1 MTQES
6 KKKTS
11 FIIYES
17 FYEPIKSLSDE
28 KMGKLFRAIFEYRI
42 NGTTEVPEDV
52 AIAFSFFKN
61 QLDIDTQKYEEVCK
75 KRAIS
80 GSTGGK
86 QKVANAS
93 KCYQVQANAT
103 KCKQKVANLADNDND
118 NDNDNEYDNEYD
130 NDNVN
135 EYENVNENDNENEN
149 DNVKPKKNKPTK
161 TTSEK
166 LEEKLPEIIK
176 NLNLDEEYVELTRSW
191 IKYKRDL
198 KEGYKSEF
206 SLIAFVKRLA
216 EFSNNQP
223 EVARRVIEQSFERNW
238 KTVYKLQENSFKG
251 KPVTSNEINYKCDFI
266 QPDGT
271 FYNPYL

>member
-1 MTQES
+1 MTQEP

-42 NGTTEVPEDV
+42 KGTTEVSEDIT
-52 AIAFSFFKN
+52 IAFSFFKN

-86 QKVANAS
+86 QKVANL
-93 KCYQVQANAT
+93 ANAT

-118 NDNDNEYDNEYD
+118 NDNEY
-130 NDNVN
+130 DNVN
-135 EYENVNENDNENEN
+135 ENENV
-149 DNVKPKKNKPTK
+149 KSKKNKTTR
-161 TTSEK
+161 TTSKEI
-166 LEEKLPEIIK
+166 EEKLPEIIK
-176 NLNLDEEYVELTRSW
+176 NLNLDEEYVELTKSW
-191 IKYKRDL
+191 LKYKKDI

-223 EVARRVIEQSFERNW
+223 ELARKVLEQSFERNW
-238 KTVYKLQENSFKG
+238 KTVYKLQDDSFKS

-266 QPDGT
+266 QEDGT

>member
-1 MTQES
+1 MSTRKTATNNGFLLFKDQLPILENIPDENLGEAIKLLLKNFDSLENVSSDPFTVMAYELIATNIRRYREQS
-6 KKKTS
+6 KKAREDGLRGGNPTLKGTDKGTLNPTLKQQDKTIQDNTIQEKKKQENTIQNNNIDNNTS
-11 FIIYES
+11 S
-17 FYEPIKSLSDE
+17 KKTKS
-28 KMGKLFRAIFEYRI
+28 
-42 NGTTEVPEDV
+42 
-52 AIAFSFFKN
+52 
-61 QLDIDTQKYEEVCK
+61 
-75 KRAIS
+75 
-80 GSTGGK
+80 
-86 QKVANAS
+86 
-93 KCYQVQANAT
+93 
-103 KCKQKVANLADNDND
+103 
-118 NDNDNEYDNEYD
+118 
-130 NDNVN
+130 
-135 EYENVNENDNENEN
+135 
-149 DNVKPKKNKPTK
+149 
-161 TTSEK
+161 TSEK

-176 NLNLDEEYVELTRSW
+176 KLNLDEEYVELTKSW

-251 KPVTSNEINYKCDFI
+251 KLVTSNEINYKCDFI

>member
-1 MTQES
+1 MIQEQTKLV
-6 KKKTS
+6 KKENYVVLQGWMVSELGLKGNELIIYAIIYGFSQITGTS
-11 FIIYES
+11 FKGSLNY
-17 FYEPIKSLSDE
+17 LSDWTNTSKQSVITQLKNLVGKGLIE
-28 KMGKLFRAIFEYRI
+28 KREI
-42 NGTTEVPEDV
+42 V
-52 AIAFSFFKN
+52 KN
-61 QLDIDTQKYEEVCK
+61 
-75 KRAIS
+75 
-80 GSTGGK
+80 
-86 QKVANAS
+86 
-93 KCYQVQANAT
+93 
-103 KCKQKVANLADNDND
+103 
-118 NDNDNEYDNEYD
+118 
-130 NDNVN
+130 
-135 EYENVNENDNENEN
+135 
-149 DNVKPKKNKPTK
+149 NVKFCEYVCSQNILPVVKNFEQGWSKNLNGGSQNILPNNINNNIDNNIDNKRTK
-161 TTSEK
+161 NTSEK

>member
-1 MTQES
+1 MSTRKTATNNGFLLFKDQLPILENIPDENLGEAIKLLLKNFDSLENISSEPFTVMAYELIATNIRRYREQS
-6 KKKTS
+6 KKAREDGLRGGNPTLKGTDKGTLNPTLKQQDKTIQENTIQNKNIDNNTS
-11 FIIYES
+11 S
-17 FYEPIKSLSDE
+17 KKTKS
-28 KMGKLFRAIFEYRI
+28 
-42 NGTTEVPEDV
+42 
-52 AIAFSFFKN
+52 
-61 QLDIDTQKYEEVCK
+61 
-75 KRAIS
+75 
-80 GSTGGK
+80 
-86 QKVANAS
+86 
-93 KCYQVQANAT
+93 
-103 KCKQKVANLADNDND
+103 
-118 NDNDNEYDNEYD
+118 
-130 NDNVN
+130 
-135 EYENVNENDNENEN
+135 
-149 DNVKPKKNKPTK
+149 
-161 TTSEK
+161 TSEK

-176 NLNLDEEYVELTRSW
+176 NLNLDEEYVELTKSW

-238 KTVYKLQENSFKG
+238 KTVYKLQENSFKS

>member
-1 MTQES
+1 MSTRKTATNNGFLLFKDQLPILENIPDENLGEAIKLLLKNFDSLESVSSEPFTVMAYELIATNIRRYREQS
-6 KKKTS
+6 KKAREDGLRGGSPTLKGTDKGTLNPTLKQQDNTRQDKT
-11 FIIYES
+11 IQ
-17 FYEPIKSLSDE
+17 E
-28 KMGKLFRAIFEYRI
+28 KKIQE
-42 NGTTEVPEDV
+42 N
-52 AIAFSFFKN
+52 N
-61 QLDIDTQKYEEVCK
+61 NID
-75 KRAIS
+75 
-80 GSTGGK
+80 
-86 QKVANAS
+86 
-93 KCYQVQANAT
+93 
-103 KCKQKVANLADNDND
+103 
-118 NDNDNEYDNEYD
+118 
-130 NDNVN
+130 
-135 EYENVNENDNENEN
+135 
-149 DNVKPKKNKPTK
+149 NKPTK
-161 TTSEK
+161 TTSK
-166 LEEKLPEIIK
+166 DLEDKLPEIIK
-176 NLNLDEEYVELTRSW
+176 NLNLDEEYVELTKSW

>member
-1 MTQES
+1 MTQEP

-42 NGTTEVPEDV
+42 NGTTEVSEDII
-52 AIAFSFFKN
+52 IAFSFFKN

-80 GSTGGK
+80 GSIGGK
-86 QKVANAS
+86 QKVANL
-93 KCYQVQANAT
+93 ANAT
-103 KCKQKVANLADNDND
+103 KCKQKVANLA
-118 NDNDNEYDNEYD
+118 DNDNEYDNEYD

-135 EYENVNENDNENEN
+135 EYENVNENENN
-149 DNVKPKKNKPTK
+149 NVKPKKNKATK
-161 TTSEK
+161 TTSK
-166 LEEKLPEIIK
+166 DLEDKLPEIVK
-176 NLNLDEEYVELTRSW
+176 NLNLDEEYVELTKSW

-223 EVARRVIEQSFERNW
+223 EVARRVLEQSFERNW